1 MAFLAPT
8 AFVDALFLLL
18 VLALAVDLGLAT
30 DVGAF
35 AALVL
40 ALVVALPATCRP
52 FEGAAGFAAD
62 LGLAADVEAFATL
75 VLTLVLT
82 LVVALLA
89 TCRLFEGDLTV
100 VPLAFE
106 RLLGDALL
114 TAAFVFRGLLMALP
128 AFSGRISSGRAFCS
142 SSVCA
147 TVCSGCPKA

>member
-30 DVGAF
+30 DVGAL

-62 LGLAADVEAFATL
+62 LGLAADVEAFAN
-75 VLTLVLT
+75 LVLT